1 VEKKDEPTVGL
12 DMMGEPIIDP
22 APDKPPTWEDS
33 PAGKALFKGG
43 AWGALAGMA
52 IAIYYYSSTDYWPH
66 SPLGF
71 FDGDLLFVAPAL
83 GYVLG
88 ALLGWLS
95 VKVTGKDE
103 VPTPPSYWNDPSGT
117 GKGPL

>member
-1 VEKKDEPTVGL
+1 MGKKDEPPVGL

-43 AWGALAGMA
+43 TWGMVAGLAVA
-52 IAIYYYSSTDYWPH
+52 TYDYYSS
-66 SPLGF
+66 
-71 FDGDLLFVAPAL
+71 L
-83 GYVLG
+83 GYVSPPRFFVGDVVFAAVGLGFILG

-95 VKVTGKDE
+95 VRLTGKDE
-103 VPTPPSYWNDPSGT
+103 VPPPPPSLLG
-117 GKGPL
+117 

>member
-1 VEKKDEPTVGL
+1 VKKKDEPPVGL

-33 PAGKALFKGG
+33 PAGKAFFKGG